1 MPLLGTKSSPELFQG
16 DCSREMVSSILQY
29 CNTCVR
35 EIIEGMP
42 HFHTPNWPHL
52 KASLLCYF
60 DADIFDEWFFER
72 DLKALPIASLHDFRA
87 YNRDFTQVGGWMKH
101 KGKLTEHEHDCY
113 FWAGLSPL
121 LKQKDPDLNASI
133 PFPYDEVCKAAEE
146 VLCRDCFDADNLDLL
161 GP

>member
-16 DCSREMVSSILQY
+16 DCSRVWTFLDHYEATL
-29 CNTCVR
+29 
-35 EIIEGMP
+35 IIEGMP

-72 DLKALPIASLHDFRA
+72 DLKAL
-87 YNRDFTQVGGWMKH
+87 H
-101 KGKLTEHEHDCY
+101 KGKLTEHEHNRY

-121 LKQKDPDLNASI
+121 FRASVEGRLKQKDPNLNVSI

-146 VLCRDCFDADNLDLL
+146 VLHRDHFDADDLDLL